1 MLAAIH
7 IPVESIVISRLKVG
21 KKMLNSKQISETQ
34 PEIADLRS
42 YFYFTLALLCDA
54 EQII

>member
-7 IPVESIVISRLKVG
+7 IPVESIVISGLKVG
-21 KKMLNSKQISETQ
+21 KKILNSKQISERQ